1 MNSSQPPA
9 EGTRPAPASAP
20 APVLPMPSALVMSMG
35 MALGGVS
42 SRGETVKRKRGRP
55 RKYVGNEPGG
65 AASAAGGTPVN
76 MQLALHTPNSGP
88 SGSPFTPTGVK
99 RGRGRPLG
107 SSRKLHQLVSFPSAG
122 SWAGQNFTPH
132 IITIAA
138 GEDIAAKI
146 YSFAQ
151 HGPRAVCVMSA
162 NGAISTAI
170 LRQQSSSGGNVTYEG
185 RYEILSLMGSFLPTE
200 QGANSRQRTG
210 GLSVSLACSDGR
222 VIGGGVAGVLT
233 AASPIQVVVGSFI
246 FEPEKAAVKVGNGQ
260 QPSMGYSLGADFSA
274 ALTPA
279 SAPRPLKTSPVS
291 ATPASTPAH
300 QQAVTPPSHPSSG
313 QSSQQLF
320 HQSMGLFQQPM
331 PWSNPPLAE
340 ARRTDIN
347 ISLPGG

>member
-1 MNSSQPPA
+1 
-9 EGTRPAPASAP
+9 
-20 APVLPMPSALVMSMG
+20 
-35 MALGGVS
+35 
-42 SRGETVKRKRGRP
+42 
-55 RKYVGNEPGG
+55 
-65 AASAAGGTPVN
+65 
-76 MQLALHTPNSGP
+76 MQ
-88 SGSPFTPTGVK
+88 
-99 RGRGRPLG
+99 
-107 SSRKLHQLVSFPSAG
+107 
-122 SWAGQNFTPH
+122 
-132 IITIAA
+132 
-138 GEDIAAKI
+138 
-146 YSFAQ
+146 
-151 HGPRAVCVMSA
+151 
-162 NGAISTAI
+162 
-170 LRQQSSSGGNVTYEG
+170 G